1 MSRTV
6 TSKIDE
12 YLQKVVSATKEKN
25 GIPREIRKGEISKT
39 RGQGQRF
46 WEGDP
51 LRCSPEREELA
62 TWKGGGE
69 EAAAQT
75 EGTVK
80 RRRKKWSLAHMEKQQ
95 IAAQTWTALLGA
107 DQMVNL

>member
-46 WEGDP
+46 
-51 LRCSPEREELA
+51 
-62 TWKGGGE
+62 
-69 EAAAQT
+69 
-75 EGTVK
+75 
-80 RRRKKWSLAHMEKQQ
+80 
-95 IAAQTWTALLGA
+95 
-107 DQMVNL
+107 